1 MGFEGNIEVN
11 VLDNRKSFR
20 VGSLWTGSY
29 CERVKANLLANDNYH
44 LLLAEKILKTYLF
57 RFDILFG
64 NIGLTFS

>member
-29 CERVKANLLANDNYH
+29 CERVNQMEKYITELIADFFLLAC
-44 LLLAEKILKTYLF
+44 
-57 RFDILFG
+57 
-64 NIGLTFS
+64 

>member
-29 CERVKANLLANDNYH
+29 CERVNTVPGAWRPPSHGPATH
-44 LLLAEKILKTYLF
+44 SVV
-57 RFDILFG
+57 
-64 NIGLTFS
+64 TF